1 LLDEEGSED
10 ENEEIQNTTSGS
22 GVLQKTIKKD
32 KRKYVKAF

>member
-1 LLDEEGSED
+1 MLDEEGSED
-10 ENEEIQNTTSGS
+10 ENDEVQNTSGS